1 MILEQLKLKK
11 SLEVR
16 TICPVSVYMKNAYS
30 ESECWDTSRNKEFD
44 LTYVNGSY
52 ELDIKTKGDTTYVY
66 IPKGAKCTI
75 KDMNPN
81 SDCTVFYKNIECDLF
96 FEDDSIE
103 EYFEIVE

>member
-16 TICPVSVYMKNAYS
+16 TICPLCIYTKNAYS

-44 LTYVNGSY
+44 PTYVNSSY
-52 ELDIKTKGDTTYVY
+52 ELDIINKEDTTYVY

-75 KDMNPN
+75 KDINPN
-81 SDCTVFYKNIECDLF
+81 TDCTVYYKNIECDLV
-96 FEDDSIE
+96 FEDESIE

>member
-16 TICPVSVYMKNAYS
+16 TIRPVCVYMCNAYS
-30 ESECWDTSRNKEFD
+30 KAYCWDASRNKEFD
-44 LTYVNGSY
+44 HTYVNDSY
-52 ELDIKTKGDTTYVY
+52 ELDIKTIGDTTYVY

-81 SDCTVFYKNIECDLF
+81 SDCCVYYKNIECDLI
-96 FEDDSIE
+96 FEDGPLE
-103 EYFEIVE
+103 EYFEIIE